1 MMLPDVLT
9 ARNAVRRMTKATP
22 CACCRTVS
30 LFFSKYRLSL
40 NARNLIAHPA
50 VMILF
55 PANTYIAPCLS
66 VNLLSRIAPTAVSNP
81 FPANTYIV
89 PCLNVNLLSRLAP
102 TAVMNQC
109 PAGMLIAACHSV
121 NLLHAPTAAWIIP
134 VLWDLQ
140 LQSATCAHHLLAQNA
155 ARIFPV
161 LSLHSLVLE
170 LLLSAIRLNV
180 AAQIVV
186 LIVLY
191 FAIPHNRN
199 SATLTT
205 VEW

>member
-1 MMLPDVLT
+1 MLPDVWI
-9 ARNAVRRMTKATP
+9 AQNAVRLMTKATP

-30 LFFSKYRLSL
+30 LFFSKYLLGL

-50 VMILF
+50 VSNPF
-55 PANTYIAPCLS
+55 PANTCIAHCLS
-66 VNLLSRIAPTAVSNP
+66 VNLLSRIAPTAVMIP
-81 FPANTYIV
+81 FPANTYI
-89 PCLNVNLLSRLAP
+89 AP
-102 TAVMNQC
+102 W
-109 PAGMLIAACHSV
+109 HSV

-155 ARIFPV
+155 AKIFPV

-170 LLLSAIRLNV
+170 LLLSAIQLNV

>member
-9 ARNAVRRMTKATP
+9 ARNAVRRMTKITP
-22 CACCRTVS
+22 CACCLTVS

-40 NARNLIAHPA
+40 NARTLIAHPA
-50 VMILF
+50 VSNPF
-55 PANTYIAPCLS
+55 PANTYIAHCLS
-66 VNLLSRIAPTAVSNP
+66 VNLLSRIAPTAVMNQ
-81 FPANTYIV
+81 FPANTY
-89 PCLNVNLLSRLAP
+89 
-102 TAVMNQC
+102 TAAW
-109 PAGMLIAACHSV
+109 PSV

-140 LQSATCAHHLLAQNA
+140 LQSAKCAHHLLAQNA
-155 ARIFPV
+155 AKIFPV

-170 LLLSAIRLNV
+170 LLLSAIQLNV

>member
-1 MMLPDVLT
+1 MDLFLGLTMLPDVWS
-9 ARNAVRRMTKATP
+9 AQNAVRRMTKITP
-22 CACCRTVS
+22 CACCLTVS
-30 LFFSKYRLSL
+30 LLFSKYRLSL
-40 NARNLIAHPA
+40 NAGSQIAHP
-50 VMILF
+50 
-55 PANTYIAPCLS
+55 
-66 VNLLSRIAPTAVSNP
+66 AVSNP
-81 FPANTYIV
+81 FPANTCIV
-89 PCLNVNLLSRLAP
+89 PCLSVNLLSRLAP

-109 PAGMLIAACHSV
+109 PAGVLTAAWPSV

-134 VLWDLQ
+134 VPWDLQ
-140 LQSATCAHHLLAQNA
+140 LQSAKCAHHLLAQNA

-170 LLLSAIRLNV
+170 LLLSAIQLNV